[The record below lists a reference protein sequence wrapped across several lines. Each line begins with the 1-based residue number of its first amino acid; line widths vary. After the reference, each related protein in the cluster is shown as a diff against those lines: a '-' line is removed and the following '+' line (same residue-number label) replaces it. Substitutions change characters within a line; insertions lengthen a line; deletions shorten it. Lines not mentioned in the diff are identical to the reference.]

1 MQAFFSSKS
10 PGTAKPYPGLQ
21 VNIEMSAQTDTK
33 HKVTI
38 RRLVEMKQAKEK
50 IACLTAY
57 DASFAQLLEKSG
69 IDVVLVGDSLGMVI
83 QGCDTT
89 LPVSV
94 EDMLYHT
101 QCVEKGLDNALLIT
115 DMPFLS
121 FTSEEEAVLN
131 AGLFMKQGGAH
142 MVKLEGGVDQ
152 VDTVAALNKNGIP
165 VCAHLGLQP
174 QYVHKIGGYHVQGRD
189 DAAADKMLK
198 DALTLQD
205 AGADLMLL
213 ECVPESLARKIT
225 NALDIP
231 VIGIGAGA
239 DCDGQILVLY
249 DILDISLGFRPKF
262 SKNFMSSAN
271 SIEQA
276 IQQYV
281 SAVKK
286 SEFPAAEHVF
296 S

>member
-1 MQAFFSSKS
+1 
-10 PGTAKPYPGLQ
+10 
-21 VNIEMSAQTDTK
+21 MSIHTDTRN
-33 HKVTI
+33 KVTVS
-38 RRLVEMKQAKEK
+38 RLREMKQAKEK

-57 DASFAQLLEKSG
+57 DASFAQLLEKTG
-69 IDVVLVGDSLGMVI
+69 VDVVLVGDSLGMVV
-83 QGCDTT
+83 QGEETT

-101 QCVEKGLDNALLIT
+101 QCVARGLTNALLVT

-121 FTSEEEAVLN
+121 FTSEQEAVLN

-152 VDTVAALNKNGIP
+152 AETVSALNKNGIP

-174 QYVHKIGGYHVQGRD
+174 QYVHKIGGYRVQGREQ
-189 DAAADKMLK
+189 AAADKMID
-198 DALTLQD
+198 DALILQQ

-213 ECVPESLARKIT
+213 ECVPESLANKIT
-225 NALDIP
+225 HVLDIP
-231 VIGIGAGA
+231 VIGIGASRE
-239 DCDGQILVLY
+239 CDGQILVLY
-249 DILDISLGFRPKF
+249 DILDISLGLRPKF
-262 SKNFMSSAN
+262 SKNFMASSD
-271 SIEQA
+271 SIEDA

-281 SAVKK
+281 TAVKK
-286 SEFPAAEHVF
+286 GEFPAAEHEF

>member
-1 MQAFFSSKS
+1 
-10 PGTAKPYPGLQ
+10 
-21 VNIEMSAQTDTK
+21 MSAQTDSRK
-33 HKVTI
+33 KVTV
-38 RRLVEMKQAKEK
+38 RRLAEMKKASEK

-57 DASFAQLLEKSG
+57 DASFAQILEKSG
-69 IDVVLVGDSLGMVI
+69 VDVVLVGDSLGMVI
-83 QGCDTT
+83 QGEETT

-94 EDMLYHT
+94 DDMLYHT
-101 QCVEKGLDNALLIT
+101 QCVAKGLSNAMLIT

-121 FTSEEEAVLN
+121 FTSVEQAVLN

-152 VDTVAALNKNGIP
+152 AETVSALNKNGIP

-174 QYVHKIGGYHVQGRD
+174 QYVHKIGGYRVQGRETEM
-189 DAAADKMLK
+189 AEKMLA
-198 DALTLQD
+198 DALTLQQ

-213 ECVPESLARKIT
+213 ECVPETLASKIT

-231 VIGIGAGA
+231 VIGIGAGV

-249 DILDISLGFRPKF
+249 DILNISLGIRPKF
-262 SKNFMSSAN
+262 SKDFLLAAN
-271 SIEQA
+271 SIAEA
-276 IQQYV
+276 IGQYV
-281 SAVKK
+281 SAVKR

>member
-1 MQAFFSSKS
+1 
-10 PGTAKPYPGLQ
+10 
-21 VNIEMSAQTDTK
+21 MSTQTDTRK
-33 HKVTI
+33 KITV
-38 RRLVEMKQAKEK
+38 RRLAEMKQAKNK

-57 DASFAQLLEKSG
+57 DASFARILEKADV
-69 IDVVLVGDSLGMVI
+69 DVVLVGDSLGMVI
-83 QGCDTT
+83 QGEETT

-101 QCVEKGLDNALLIT
+101 QCVAKGLSNALLIT

-142 MVKLEGGVDQ
+142 MVKLEGGIDQ
-152 VDTVAALNKNGIP
+152 ADTVSALNRNGIP

-174 QYVHKIGGYHVQGRD
+174 QYVHKIGGYRVQGREQEH
-189 DAAADKMLK
+189 ADKMLA
-198 DALTLQD
+198 DALALQQ

-213 ECVPESLARKIT
+213 ECVPQALAAKIT
-225 NALDIP
+225 RALDIP

-249 DILDISLGFRPKF
+249 DILDISIGLRPKF
-262 SKNFMSSAN
+262 SKSFMASSS
-271 SIEQA
+271 SIEDA
-276 IQQYV
+276 VQQYV
-281 SAVKK
+281 KAVKQG
-286 SEFPAAEHVF
+286 EFPADEHVF

>member
-1 MQAFFSSKS
+1 
-10 PGTAKPYPGLQ
+10 
-21 VNIEMSAQTDTK
+21 MSTQTDTRK
-33 HKVTI
+33 KVTV
-38 RRLVEMKQAKEK
+38 RQLAEMKQAKQK

-57 DASFAQLLEKSG
+57 DASFSRLLENAG
-69 IDVVLVGDSLGMVI
+69 VDVVLVGDSLGMVI
-83 QGCDTT
+83 QGEETT

-101 QCVEKGLDNALLIT
+101 QCVAKGLNNALLIT

-152 VDTVAALNKNGIP
+152 ADTVAALNKNGIP

-174 QYVHKIGGYHVQGRD
+174 QYVHKIGGYRVQGRD
-189 DAAADKMLK
+189 DEAAEKMLQ

-213 ECVPESLARKIT
+213 ECVPALLASKIT
-225 NALDIP
+225 AALDIP
-231 VIGIGAGA
+231 VIGIGAGV
-239 DCDGQILVLY
+239 DCDGQVLVLY
-249 DILDISLGFRPKF
+249 DILDISLGLRPKF
-262 SKNFMSSAN
+262 SKNFMSDAVG
-271 SIEQA
+271 IESA

-281 SAVKK
+281 SEVKN
-286 SEFPAAEHVF
+286 SEFPSVEHTF

>member
-1 MQAFFSSKS
+1 
-10 PGTAKPYPGLQ
+10 
-21 VNIEMSAQTDTK
+21 MSAQTNTN
-33 HKVTI
+33 HKVTV
-38 RRLVEMKQAKEK
+38 RRLAEMKQAKEK

-57 DASFAQLLEKSG
+57 DASFAQLLENAG
-69 IDVVLVGDSLGMVI
+69 VDVVLVGDSLGMVI
-83 QGCDTT
+83 QGEETT

-101 QCVEKGLDNALLIT
+101 QCVARGLDNALLIT

-121 FTSEEEAVLN
+121 FTSVEEAVLN

-152 VDTVAALNKNGIP
+152 AETVSALNKNGIP

-174 QYVHKIGGYHVQGRD
+174 QYVHKIGGYRVQGRD
-189 DAAADKMLK
+189 EVTAEKMLA
-198 DALTLQD
+198 DALILQD

-213 ECVPESLARKIT
+213 ECVPGSLASKIT
-225 NALDIP
+225 DALDIP
-231 VIGIGAGA
+231 VIGIGAGV

-249 DILDISLGFRPKF
+249 DILDISLGIRPRF
-262 SKNFMSSAN
+262 SKDFMASASS
-271 SIEQA
+271 IDDA
-276 IQQYV
+276 IQRYV
-281 SAVKK
+281 SAVKH

>member
-1 MQAFFSSKS
+1 
-10 PGTAKPYPGLQ
+10 
-21 VNIEMSAQTDTK
+21 MSTQTDTRK
-33 HKVTI
+33 KITI
-38 RRLVEMKQAKEK
+38 RRLAEMKQAKEK

-57 DASFAQLLEKSG
+57 DASFAHLLERAG
-69 IDVVLVGDSLGMVI
+69 VDVVLVGDSLGMVI
-83 QGCDTT
+83 QGEETT

-101 QCVEKGLDNALLIT
+101 QCVANGLDNALLIT

-121 FTSEEEAVLN
+121 FTTMEEAVLN

-152 VDTVAALNKNGIP
+152 AETVTALSKNGIP

-174 QYVHKIGGYHVQGRD
+174 QYVHKIGGYRVQGRD
-189 DAAADKMLK
+189 KAAADKMVA
-198 DALTLQD
+198 DALVLQR

-213 ECVPESLARKIT
+213 ECVPQVLASKIT
-225 NALDIP
+225 KTLDIP
-231 VIGIGAGA
+231 VIGIGASA
-239 DCDGQILVLY
+239 DCDGQVLVLY
-249 DILDISLGFRPKF
+249 DILDISLGIRPKF
-262 SKNFMSSAN
+262 SENFMASAN

-281 SAVKK
+281 SAVKQGK
-286 SEFPAAEHVF
+286 FPAAEHVF

>member
-1 MQAFFSSKS
+1 
-10 PGTAKPYPGLQ
+10 
-21 VNIEMSAQTDTK
+21 
-33 HKVTI
+33 
-38 RRLVEMKQAKEK
+38 
-50 IACLTAY
+50 
-57 DASFAQLLEKSG
+57 
-69 IDVVLVGDSLGMVI
+69 
-83 QGCDTT
+83 
-89 LPVSV
+89 
-94 EDMLYHT
+94 
-101 QCVEKGLDNALLIT
+101 LLIT

-174 QYVHKIGGYHVQGRD
+174 QYVHKIGGYRVQGREAD
-189 DAAADKMLK
+189 AADKMLE
-198 DALTLQD
+198 DALTLQN

-213 ECVPESLARKIT
+213 ECVPETLASKIT
-225 NALDIP
+225 EALDIP
-231 VIGIGAGA
+231 VIGIGASV

-249 DILDISLGFRPKF
+249 DILDISLGIRPKF
-262 SKNFMSSAN
+262 SKNFMASSN
-271 SIEQA
+271 SIENA

>member
-1 MQAFFSSKS
+1 MSS
-10 PGTAKPYPGLQ
+10 
-21 VNIEMSAQTDTK
+21 QTNTK
-33 HKVTI
+33 HKVTV
-38 RRLVEMKQAKEK
+38 RRLAEMKQTKEK
-50 IACLTAY
+50 IVCLTAY
-57 DASFAQLLEKSG
+57 DASFAQILEKTG
-69 IDVVLVGDSLGMVI
+69 VDVVLVGDSLGMVI
-83 QGCDTT
+83 QGGETT

-101 QCVEKGLDNALLIT
+101 QCVAKGLKNALLVT

-142 MVKLEGGVDQ
+142 MVKLEGGIDQ
-152 VDTVAALNKNGIP
+152 IDTVTALNKNGIP

-174 QYVHKIGGYHVQGRD
+174 QYVHKIGGYRVQGRD
-189 DAAADKMLK
+189 VDAAEKMLN
-198 DALTLQD
+198 DALALQN

-213 ECVPESLARKIT
+213 ECVPAPLAGKIT
-225 NALDIP
+225 EALDIP

-249 DILDISLGFRPKF
+249 DILDISLGLRPKF
-262 SKNFMSSAN
+262 SKNFMASAN
-271 SIEQA
+271 SIEDA

-281 SAVKK
+281 SAVKS
-286 SEFPAAEHVF
+286 SEFPAAEHTF

>member
-1 MQAFFSSKS
+1 
-10 PGTAKPYPGLQ
+10 
-21 VNIEMSAQTDTK
+21 MSVQTDK
-33 HKVTI
+33 RKKVTV
-38 RRLVEMKQAKEK
+38 RRLAEMKQADDK

-57 DASFAQLLEKSG
+57 DASFAYLLETSG
-69 IDVVLVGDSLGMVI
+69 VDVVLVGDSLGMVI
-83 QGCDTT
+83 QGEETT

-101 QCVEKGLDNALLIT
+101 KCVAKGLNNALLIT

-121 FTSEEEAVLN
+121 FTSIEHAVLN

-152 VDTVAALNKNGIP
+152 AETVSALNRNGIP

-174 QYVHKIGGYHVQGRD
+174 QYVHKIGGYLVQGRD
-189 DAAADKMLK
+189 DLMADKMLN
-198 DALTLQD
+198 DAVTLQE

-213 ECVPESLARKIT
+213 ECVPELLARKIT
-225 NALDIP
+225 QALDIP
-231 VIGIGAGA
+231 VIGIGASA

-249 DILDISLGFRPKF
+249 DILDISLGMRPKF
-262 SKNFMSSAN
+262 SKNFMASSN
-271 SIEQA
+271 SIEHA

-281 SAVKK
+281 AAVKQGEFPSAV
-286 SEFPAAEHVF
+286 HVF
-296 S
+296 N

>member
-1 MQAFFSSKS
+1 
-10 PGTAKPYPGLQ
+10 
-21 VNIEMSAQTDTK
+21 MSAQTDTRK
-33 HKVTI
+33 KITV
-38 RRLVEMKQAKEK
+38 RRLLELKQAKEK
-50 IACLTAY
+50 ITCLTAY
-57 DASFAQLLEKSG
+57 DASFAFLLEKSG
-69 IDVVLVGDSLGMVI
+69 VDVVLVGDSLGMII
-83 QGCDTT
+83 QGEETT

-101 QCVEKGLDNALLIT
+101 QCVAKGLSNALLIT

-142 MVKLEGGVDQ
+142 MVKLEGGADQ
-152 VDTVAALNKNGIP
+152 AETVSALNRNGIP

-174 QYVHKIGGYHVQGRD
+174 QYVHKIGGYRVQGRD
-189 DAAADKMLK
+189 QEAADKMLA
-198 DALTLQD
+198 DALLMQQ

-213 ECVPESLARKIT
+213 ECVPAALASKIT
-225 NALDIP
+225 EALDIP

-249 DILDISLGFRPKF
+249 DIIDISLGIRPKF
-262 SKNFMSSAN
+262 SKNFMASAG

-276 IQQYV
+276 IVDYV
-281 SAVKK
+281 SAVKQG
-286 SEFPAAEHVF
+286 EFPAAEHAF
-296 S
+296 N

>member
-1 MQAFFSSKS
+1 
-10 PGTAKPYPGLQ
+10 
-21 VNIEMSAQTDTK
+21 MSTQTDTRK
-33 HKVTI
+33 KITV
-38 RRLVEMKQAKEK
+38 RRLLELKQAKEK

-57 DASFAQLLEKSG
+57 DASFAFLLEKSG
-69 IDVVLVGDSLGMVI
+69 VDVVLVGDSLGMVI
-83 QGCDTT
+83 QGEETT

-101 QCVEKGLDNALLIT
+101 QCVAKGLNNALLIT

-152 VDTVAALNKNGIP
+152 ADTVSALNRNGIP

-174 QYVHKIGGYHVQGRD
+174 QYVHKIGGYHVQGREQD
-189 DAAADKMLK
+189 AADKMLA
-198 DALTLQD
+198 DALILQQ

-213 ECVPESLARKIT
+213 ECVPAPLASKIT
-225 NALDIP
+225 EALDIP
-231 VIGIGAGA
+231 VIGIGASA

-249 DILDISLGFRPKF
+249 DILDISLGVRPRF
-262 SKNFMSSAN
+262 SKNFMAAAGSV
-271 SIEQA
+271 EQA
-276 IQQYV
+276 IVDYV
-281 SAVKK
+281 SAVKQGA
-286 SEFPAAEHVF
+286 FPAAEHVF

>member
-1 MQAFFSSKS
+1 
-10 PGTAKPYPGLQ
+10 
-21 VNIEMSAQTDTK
+21 V
-33 HKVTI
+33 
-38 RRLVEMKQAKEK
+38 
-50 IACLTAY
+50 
-57 DASFAQLLEKSG
+57 
-69 IDVVLVGDSLGMVI
+69 DVVLVGDSLGMVI

-94 EDMLYHT
+94 DDMLYHT
-101 QCVEKGLDNALLIT
+101 QCVAKGLSNALLIT

-121 FTSEEEAVLN
+121 FTSVEQAVLN

-152 VDTVAALNKNGIP
+152 ADTVAALNKNGIP

-174 QYVHKIGGYHVQGRD
+174 QYVHKIGGYRVQGRD
-189 DAAADKMLK
+189 AETADKMLV
-198 DALTLQD
+198 DALTLQQ

-213 ECVPESLARKIT
+213 ECVPETLASIIT
-225 NALDIP
+225 EALDIP
-231 VIGIGAGA
+231 VIGIGASVN
-239 DCDGQILVLY
+239 CDGQILVLY
-249 DILDISLGFRPKF
+249 DILDISLGIRPKF
-262 SKNFMSSAN
+262 SKNFMTSA
-271 SIEQA
+271 SGIELA

-286 SEFPAAEHVF
+286 AEFPAAEHVF